1 MELKINIV
9 EAAAE
14 LAEQKVRSFF
24 GNQLQGSGDVDSDM
38 YIAALEKLVYQ
49 DDGAGGTIYT
59 DTAQDLF
66 SLFYDQLFEKLVDC
80 KVTPVPNLF
89 NSMHLFI
96 EDAVEQLANQKVE
109 RHFKQKYKGQ
119 SKEDI
124 ASMTWELGKLNEM
137 NFSPEAQGVFDEAKV
152 YYEMNLKQFEV

>member
-1 MELKINIV
+1 MELKINII

-14 LAEQKVRSFF
+14 LAEKRVKIEML
-24 GNQLQGSGDVDSDM
+24 GEAIYEEN
-38 YIAALEKLVYQ
+38 IE
-49 DDGAGGTIYT
+49 GTT
-59 DTAQDLF
+59 FTEEAQDLYNII
-66 SLFYDQLFEKLVDC
+66 YDEIFTKLVDC
-80 KVTPVPNLF
+80 KVTPIPNLF

-119 SKEDI
+119 SKEMI
-124 ASMTWELGKLNEM
+124 AAATWTLAELNSMVYTK
-137 NFSPEAQGVFDEAKV
+137 EAQGVFDEAKV

>member
-1 MELKINIV
+1 MELKINII

-14 LAEQKVRSFF
+14 LAEKRVKIEML
-24 GNQLQGSGDVDSDM
+24 GEAIYEEN
-38 YIAALEKLVYQ
+38 IE
-49 DDGAGGTIYT
+49 GTT
-59 DTAQDLF
+59 FTEEAQDLYNII
-66 SLFYDQLFEKLVDC
+66 YDEIFTKLVDC
-80 KVTPVPNLF
+80 KVTPIPNLF

-124 ASMTWELGKLNEM
+124 TSMTWELGELSEM

>member
-1 MELKINIV
+1 MELKINII

-14 LAEQKVRSFF
+14 IAEGRVRSHYEKLLV
-24 GNQLQGSGDVDSDM
+24 GDPSDEELIGQLDR
-38 YIAALEKLVYQ
+38 LVYQ
-49 DDGAGGTIYT
+49 EDGAGGTIYT
-59 DTAQDLF
+59 ENAQGLF
-66 SLFYDQLFEKLVDC
+66 NLFYDMIFEKLIDC